1 MPKLVSSQAVKYVG
15 HLILPAII
23 AFSPGVGWSITLNQ
37 LEDFQAGTSQWSIN
51 NGATLVPVVEDA
63 GPAGEGDDAR
73 FMSTTAMSVPR
84 LLAMNVIQWNGNW
97 TAAGIGR
104 ISLDVRNPNGF
115 SLSMRLGV
123 AGPGGQGPNGSGDTH
138 VTGAATVPADNVW
151 HALTFDVLPS
161 DFTSING
168 FDSTAALTN
177 VAQLR
182 VIHNADVS
190 FAGAA
195 MQGDFYLDNIRAL
208 GSPALPGDYN
218 GNQLVDAADYAV
230 WRDTQNQTGTG
241 LPADGTGPGG
251 MPDGVVNGLDYDFW
265 RTRFGNIGPSAS
277 SQGTNFVPEPSAL
290 PFLLSVSLIRCRK
303 SLHSLMLRKKMT
315 VPVD

>member
-1 MPKLVSSQAVKYVG
+1 
-15 HLILPAII
+15 
-23 AFSPGVGWSITLNQ
+23 
-37 LEDFQAGTSQWSIN
+37 
-51 NGATLVPVVEDA
+51 
-63 GPAGEGDDAR
+63 
-73 FMSTTAMSVPR
+73 MSTTAMSVPR

-168 FDSTAALTN
+168 FDSAAALTN

-208 GSPALPGDYN
+208 GSPACQATITEINWSTPLTTPCGAT
-218 GNQLVDAADYAV
+218 LKIKREPACPLTVRALAACP
-230 WRDTQNQTGTG
+230 T
-241 LPADGTGPGG
+241 
-251 MPDGVVNGLDYDFW
+251 
-265 RTRFGNIGPSAS
+265 AS
-277 SQGTNFVPEPSAL
+277 LTA
-290 PFLLSVSLIRCRK
+290 
-303 SLHSLMLRKKMT
+303 
-315 VPVD
+315 